1 MKKKSMTIKKPVFW
15 KMFIKRFFIFAIV
28 AVLIGVIGTKI
39 ASHFYGMYMASE
51 TEGVGGNLFN
61 DLLWQYEAT
70 GAGEQFEK
78 CVAYHASGY
87 SGGNR
92 IFIMVDNVTGE
103 VVSKP
108 SDDTLFLIT
117 YPGAEG
123 EPQYPREEIYTCES
137 AEIVNAIKESEAAA
151 GCEQGTTYISM
162 DDLYLKGYTFIPGKT
177 YIMTYTDTEDAVIA
191 ELDFTPEDVT
201 GYEHVTV
208 GYDVEFAYEVP
219 YYFDLAL
226 TPEVIQCMEET
237 VANIDEWNME
247 MVSVNTSNE
256 VGSPGYNT
264 CYYATIMETGVELG
278 EGYTLLGICHYNFF
292 EEWMWECMISYI
304 SLIIATLA
312 LAVVTTNVSYMNQK
326 NFYEMD
332 QYRRD
337 ITNTMAHDLKSP
349 LMVISGYAE
358 NLMEQDLTQKAQHF
372 TKSIMENTEY
382 MNRLIEKS
390 LELSKVESGN
400 YKLHKEDLNLREIAQ
415 ELINGYM
422 SQLEQRSLEI
432 QMRGECVL
440 NADKISMREVLDNLI
455 GNAVKYAMEGSVI
468 EIDLSDKACEVSN
481 LSTIEFDMNIK
492 DLMKPFVKGDNSRT
506 GKKGSGI
513 GLTIAKNLCE
523 QQGYA
528 LDVDCKDG
536 TFIAKVTW

>member
-1 MKKKSMTIKKPVFW
+1 MTIKKPVFW
-15 KMFIKRFFIFAIV
+15 KMFIKRFFIFAMV

-39 ASHFYGMYMASE
+39 ASHFYGMYMVSE

-61 DLLWQYEAT
+61 DILWLYEET
-70 GAGEQFEK
+70 GAGEGFEK
-78 CVAYHASGY
+78 SVAYHASGY

-92 IFIMVDNVTGE
+92 IFIMVDNATGE

-108 SDDTLFLIT
+108 SGDTLFLIT
-117 YPGAEG
+117 YSGAEG
-123 EPQYPREEIYTCES
+123 ESLYPKEEIYTCES

-219 YYFDLAL
+219 YYFDLDL
-226 TPEVIQCMEET
+226 TPELIRCMEEM

-247 MVSVNTSNE
+247 TISANTSNE

-264 CYYATIMETGVELG
+264 CYYETIMETGVEMG

-292 EEWMWECMISYI
+292 KEWLWECMISYI
-304 SLIIATLA
+304 SLAIVTLA
-312 LAVVTTNVSYMNQK
+312 LAVVVTNVSYMNQK
-326 NFYEMD
+326 TFYEMD

-358 NLMEQDLTQKAQHF
+358 NLLEQDLTEKAQHF

-400 YKLHKEDLNLREIAQ
+400 YKLHKEDVNLREISQ
-415 ELINGYM
+415 ELMNRYM
-422 SQLEQRSLEI
+422 AQLEERGLEI
-432 QMRGECVL
+432 QINGECVL
-440 NADKISMREVLDNLI
+440 TADKISMTEVLDNLI
-455 GNAVKYAMEGSVI
+455 GNAVKYAMAGSVI
-468 EIDLSDKACEVSN
+468 EIHLSDKAYAVSN
-481 LSTIEFDMNIK
+481 VSAVEFDMDIK

-523 QQGYA
+523 QHGYKLKVECA
-528 LDVDCKDG
+528 DG
-536 TFIAKVTW
+536 VFVASMEW